1 MRFHASRQILSFN
14 ADNASCNDTQTDK
27 LDELDNAFERANRV
41 RCFNHTLQI
50 SARGFLEPLAGS
62 RTLGDAADDAAD
74 EDDTDG
80 NSLPDLEL
88 VGAEDEEE
96 GDVDGVDNEDDAHDN
111 DDAMADLNDEEREE
125 LVTNTTAVRDALRKV
140 H

>member
-1 MRFHASRQILSFN
+1 L
-14 ADNASCNDTQTDK
+14 
-27 LDELDNAFERANRV
+27 
-41 RCFNHTLQI
+41 
-50 SARGFLEPLAGS
+50 LEPFAGS
-62 RTLGDAADDAAD
+62 RTLGDAADDTAD

-96 GDVDGVDNEDDAHDN
+96 GDVDGVDNEDDADDN
-111 DDAMADLNDEEREE
+111 DDAMADMNDEEREE

-140 H
+140 C